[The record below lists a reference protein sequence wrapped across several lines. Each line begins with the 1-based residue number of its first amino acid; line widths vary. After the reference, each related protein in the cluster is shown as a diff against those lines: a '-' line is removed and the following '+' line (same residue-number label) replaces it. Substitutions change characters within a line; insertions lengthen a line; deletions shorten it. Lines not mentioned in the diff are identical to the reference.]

1 MHFSKMKCQKNRSSN
16 LRPAPKAHAA
26 HLLRPMPSSTPWV
39 PVFEGRAGKEKD
51 LKLEPNNFFQG
62 FRRFLKVFEGR
73 AGKEKDLK
81 VEPNNFQNK
90 GLTVCWSALTQ
101 CQTGLVLKS
110 CETSRVYKEAPAGF
124 IFSSFCPLL
133 SVCIGDGR

>member
-1 MHFSKMKCQKNRSSN
+1 M
-16 LRPAPKAHAA
+16 PA
-26 HLLRPMPSSTPWV
+26 STPWV
-39 PVFEGRAGKEKD
+39 AVFEGRAGKEKD
-51 LKLEPNNFFQG
+51 LKL
-62 FRRFLKVFEGR
+62 
-73 AGKEKDLK
+73 
-81 VEPNNFQNK
+81 EPNNFQNK

-133 SVCIGDGR
+133 SVCIGDGRYITPSAPS